1 MTRRL
6 SPRLLLIGALAL
18 SVLANMFLLGHA
30 VRNWGAGHDAV
41 RLPEAI
47 GAAYSPEVRAEFRN
61 LLRAD
66 RRRALEA
73 LYDLREAR
81 QRLGAA
87 VNAATLDV
95 AEIER
100 AMQDVRTATEALQR
114 VMQELLL
121 EAVKRT
127 RGPG

>member
-1 MTRRL
+1 MRRRL

-18 SVLANMFLLGHA
+18 SVLANVFLLGHA
-30 VRNWGAGHDAV
+30 LSSRDAGPASV
-41 RLPEAI
+41 SLPESI
-47 GAAYSPEVRAEFRN
+47 GAAYPPEVRAEFRS

-73 LYDLREAR
+73 LHALREAR
-81 QRLGAA
+81 QRLATA
-87 VNAATLDV
+87 TNATTLDV
-95 AEIER
+95 AEVER

-121 EAVKRT
+121 EALKRT
-127 RGPG
+127 RGVP